1 MKRKLFILIAIMCLG
16 TAHFNWAQDFSD
28 LLDIYKLKISD
39 GESVYSPNWIKG
51 NDEIGEI
58 IVVTS
63 EKNEKSK
70 LPRKFKKNQSEL
82 IFNLQK
88 VKFSPYP
95 PYEILSK
102 ELLGNEIN
110 TKFQEGPS
118 TYWSNNDT
126 FYFTRSSKKIT
137 KDKKLHLKIY
147 SSSLEKNSI
156 SFPKEI
162 DLSDSQYN
170 VMHPAIDQENSIL
183 YFSSN
188 QGENKDYDLY
198 YSKIDSIGNFQT
210 VNKLP
215 NVNSLSNEAFPFV
228 YRDLLFF
235 ASNRDGGIGGYDVYY
250 SKFENNKFSAPTILP
265 SPINSKYDDFS
276 FSLTDSLNLGFFSS
290 NREKDSI
297 DISYVF
303 KINPLNGLKDE
314 YNYLSFGTTVEEKVS
329 VLINDDVR
337 DNIFPFIGMPVAII
351 DKKTLHGKINL
362 KSNGSFTY
370 LSKNPKKLNDKFTY
384 RISDGYRISK
394 PISVN
399 LVSADTDY
407 IFRPIFYDFS
417 KYNVIDRYKPR
428 LDSIADLMIQNKNI
442 QVIISS
448 KTDSRGNFKENQKL
462 SENRSKTI
470 FAYLTKDKNIDKKRF
485 QFKDNGESHII
496 GNNLSDYLIELD
508 RGNDKKLFEKKI
520 KDIKD
525 FSAFIYENNDGTFSI
540 IIKEFDKKRKAK
552 SFLEKLKKKGISA
565 SLVVNKFID
574 VSEEEH
580 QSNRRTDFQFFT
592 YK

>member
-1 MKRKLFILIAIMCLG
+1 MTRTLLILIVFMFGGI
-16 TAHFNWAQDFSD
+16 THFNWAQDSSD
-28 LLDIYKLKISD
+28 LLDIYELKISNE
-39 GESVYSPNWIKG
+39 ESVYSPNWIKG
-51 NDEIGEI
+51 SDEIGEI

-63 EKNEKSK
+63 EKEEKVK
-70 LPRKFKKNQSEL
+70 LPRKFKKNQSGL

-88 VKFSPYP
+88 IKFSPYP

-102 ELLGNEIN
+102 ELLGSEIN
-110 TKFQEGPS
+110 TSFQEGPS
-118 TYWSNNDT
+118 TYWPDNDT
-126 FYFTRSSKKIT
+126 FYFTRSSNKIT
-137 KDKKLHLKIY
+137 KDQKLHLKIY

-156 SFPKEI
+156 SSPKEV
-162 DLSDSQYN
+162 DLSSSLHN

-188 QGENKDYDLY
+188 QGENEDYDLY
-198 YSKIDSIGNFQT
+198 FCKIDSIGNYLT
-210 VNKLP
+210 VNKLL
-215 NVNSLSNEAFPFV
+215 NVNSSSNEAFPFI

-235 ASNRDGGIGGYDVYY
+235 ASNREGGLGGYDIYY
-250 SKFENNKFSAPTILP
+250 SKFENNQFSAPTLLP
-265 SPINSKYDDFS
+265 SPINTKFDDFS
-276 FSLTDSLNLGFFSS
+276 FSITDSLQLGFFSS

-303 KINPLNGLKDE
+303 KMNPLKGTKDD
-314 YNYLSFGTTVEEKVS
+314 YNYLSFSNMVEEKVS
-329 VLINDDVR
+329 VLLNDDIGNNV
-337 DNIFPFIGMPVAII
+337 FPFIGTPIAII
-351 DKKTLHGKINL
+351 DKKTLHGSINL

-370 LSKNPKKLNDKFTY
+370 SSENPKKLNDQFTY
-384 RISDGYRISK
+384 RIKDGYRISK

-442 QVIISS
+442 KVIISS
-448 KTDSRGNFKENQKL
+448 KTDSRGTFKENQKL
-462 SENRSKTI
+462 SENRSKSI
-470 FAYLTKDKNIDKKRF
+470 FTYLTKDKRIDKKRF
-485 QFKDNGESHII
+485 QFRDNGESHIS
-496 GNNLSDYLIELD
+496 GNNSSDYLIELD

-520 KDIKD
+520 KDLKE
-525 FSAFIYENNDGTFSI
+525 FSPFIYENNDGAFSI
-540 IIKEFDKKRKAK
+540 IIKEFDKKRRAK

-565 SLVVNKFID
+565 KIIINKFID

-580 QSNRRTDFQFFT
+580 QKNRRTDFQISS
-592 YK
+592 Y